1 MENKGFR
8 IGDSTNLHVGDQV
21 TVIGY
26 PNFQKGDSPYI
37 QNCAITSKKTFLE
50 APFYTVS
57 GRIVHGASGGV
68 VLNSKREVIGII
80 KGGVQ
85 TFRDD
90 EDAGNDNQG
99 FVPIHL
105 AIDHMMKIETENKVQ

>member
-1 MENKGFR
+1 L
-8 IGDSTNLHVGDQV
+8 D
-21 TVIGY
+21 
-26 PNFQKGDSPYI
+26 
-37 QNCAITSKKTFLE
+37 

-68 VLNSKREVIGII
+68 VLNEKREVIGII

-85 TFRDD
+85 TLRED
-90 EDAGNDNQG
+90 EDSSNDNQG

-105 AIDHMMKIETENKVQ
+105 AINHMNECESENKTQ